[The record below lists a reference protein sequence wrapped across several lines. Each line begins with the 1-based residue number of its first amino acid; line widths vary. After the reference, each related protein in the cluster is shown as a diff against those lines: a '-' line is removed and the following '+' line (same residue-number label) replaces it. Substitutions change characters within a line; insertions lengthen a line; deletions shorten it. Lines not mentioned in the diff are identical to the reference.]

1 MDAGAWVYPLV
12 STATD
17 PLSQTTAG
25 VVGVLTRNLPTGKL
39 FPRSP
44 PSPLRHD
51 RTVSWITAVIHEI
64 RIDLSDDALPSS
76 SIVSLVM
83 HNRDCLPLPHVCLL
97 AHSKPSAI
105 SVA

>member
-25 VVGVLTRNLPTGKL
+25 VVGVPNRNLPTGKL

-51 RTVSWITAVIHEI
+51 RTVLVTRHI
-64 RIDLSDDALPSS
+64 RFRRIRVGSAGSLERAATLSEP
-76 SIVSLVM
+76 
-83 HNRDCLPLPHVCLL
+83 
-97 AHSKPSAI
+97 AHTN
-105 SVA
+105 VG

>member
-25 VVGVLTRNLPTGKL
+25 VVGVPNRNLPTGKL

-51 RTVSWITAVIHEI
+51 RTVSWITAVIH
-64 RIDLSDDALPSS
+64 DLRPAACGGPQP
-76 SIVSLVM
+76 
-83 HNRDCLPLPHVCLL
+83 LPLPQR
-97 AHSKPSAI
+97 
-105 SVA
+105 